1 MNTNRKLEVETSLLK
16 KKDVEFLLTSYKK
29 LIRMLCESDVITQ
42 SGKDPDDHL
51 NPVKYAFIAGQAFT
65 IKMVLATYCGM
76 KEADLNELE
85 EDIKN
90 DLVCNMAPD
99 CDSDADTGN
108 NNASD
113 RTE

>member
-1 MNTNRKLEVETSLLK
+1 MNINHKLEVETSLLK
-16 KKDVEFLLTSYKK
+16 KKDIEFLLTSYKK
-29 LIRMLCESDVITQ
+29 LIRMLCESDVITA
-42 SGKDPDDHL
+42 SVKDPDDHL

-90 DLVCNMAPD
+90 DLVSNMAD
-99 CDSDADTGN
+99 NRNNDADLN
-108 NNASD
+108 SVHSDD